1 VHERRIRL
9 LALLSARDEMR
20 FLPGLMANLAP
31 HVDGIVA
38 LDDGSTDGSGEYLEG
53 RPEVVELL
61 RSGPGRTG
69 WDELGNHRALLA
81 AALRRRADWVLCID
95 ADERVEREFRRRA
108 EAVIAAGEPLG
119 HQAYAVR
126 LRELWDSPDQY
137 RADGIWGRKAV
148 ARLFRALPDHEF
160 DERPMHAVKAPLQG
174 KVDGEFPLAD
184 LELFHLRMI
193 DREDRDARRR
203 RYEEADPEARWQPG
217 IGYAYLTDERDLELR
232 KLEPGR
238 SFSE

>member
-1 VHERRIRL
+1 MHERRIRL
-9 LALLSARDEMR
+9 LALLSARNEMR

-38 LDDGSTDGSGEYLEG
+38 LDDGSSDGTGEYLDG

-61 RSGPGRTG
+61 RSGPTRAG
-69 WDELGNHRALLA
+69 WDEVGNHRALLA
-81 AALRRRADWVLCID
+81 AALRHGADWVLCID
-95 ADERVEREFRRRA
+95 ADERVEREFRPRA
-108 EAVIAAGEPLG
+108 EAVTADGERRG
-119 HQAYAVR
+119 VQAYAVR
-126 LRELWDSPDQY
+126 LRELWNSPSHY
-137 RADGIWGRKAV
+137 RADGVWGRKAV
-148 ARLFRALPDHEF
+148 ARLFRALPDHQF
-160 DERPMHAVKAPLQG
+160 DERPLHAVKAPLQG
-174 KVDGEFPLAD
+174 RIDGQFPLAD

-193 DREDRDARRR
+193 DREDRVARRR

-217 IGYAYLTDERDLELR
+217 LGYAYLTDEQGLELR